1 MELDMQYKDIDIR
14 AASRLAEQVNLRT
27 LEN

>member
-1 MELDMQYKDIDIR
+1 MEIDMHYKDINIR
-14 AASRLAEQVNLRT
+14 AASRVAEQVNLRT